1 MDAKKTKDEEIA
13 LPECCDVV
21 AALGLTQVQNE
32 SVLGLRYLAESGV
45 LWLRWGDK
53 PWQISKRR
61 KAGKRLDLGLLVN
74 AMVRGDLYYE
84 INGKG

>member
-1 MDAKKTKDEEIA
+1 MGAKKTKDEEIA

-21 AALGLTQVQNE
+21 AVLGLTQVQNE
-32 SVLGLRYLAESGV
+32 SVLGLRCMAESGV

-84 INGKG
+84 TNGKA

>member
-1 MDAKKTKDEEIA
+1 MGAKKTKDEEIA

-32 SVLGLRYLAESGV
+32 SVLGLRHLAESGV

-84 INGKG
+84 TNGKA

>member
-1 MDAKKTKDEEIA
+1 MKRTKDDDVA
-13 LPECCDVV
+13 LPERSDVI
-21 AALGLTQVQNE
+21 AELGLIQVQNE
-32 SVLGLRYLAESGV
+32 SVLRLRYLAENGV

-74 AMVRGDLYYE
+74 AMIRGDLYYE
-84 INGKG
+84 TNGKA

>member
-1 MDAKKTKDEEIA
+1 MKRTKDDDVT
-13 LPECCDVV
+13 LPECADVI
-21 AALGLTQVQNE
+21 AELGLIQVQNE
-32 SVLGLRYLAESGV
+32 SVIGLRCLAERGV

-74 AMVRGDLYYE
+74 AMIRGDLYYE
-84 INGKG
+84 TNGKA